1 MFDSTFPQED
11 DELRASSE
19 YVSMRRKIF
28 DLIDTSTDTGVSEA
42 QSA

>member
-28 DLIDTSTDTGVSEA
+28 DLIDTSTDKEYA
-42 QSA
+42 YNLDP